1 MNKIK
6 KLFQTSESKHG
17 SYSVGVTAIVIA
29 IIVVINLIVG
39 QLPENIRNIDISS
52 NNLYDISTV
61 TTDLLDTLEHKIT
74 LTVLAN
80 KEDTDDRI
88 KTFISKYAAL
98 SKDISVTWI
107 DPVLHPSAL
116 TEYETDANTIVV
128 GCADTDKT
136 TTVAFSDIL
145 VVDESMAYYYG
156 SSDPTEFDGE
166 GQLTSAVNYVTSD
179 VTKTIYRTTG
189 HGESTFSTT
198 ISDMMEK
205 SNYTVTELDLFQEG
219 VIPEDCD
226 LLLFDAPT
234 NDLTKD
240 EKTVVTDYL
249 AAGGKVMVI
258 LGDTESSA
266 LPNLSA
272 LLKDYGFEQAEGYIA
287 DTSSNYQGNYYYIIP
302 TLSVSGNL
310 ANGISSQ
317 TTLVVNARG
326 FNQADPVR
334 DTITM
339 VPFMTTSDKGYAVTD
354 ENNAAEGTYVL
365 GGVATEEVDDGTAQ
379 LTAIS
384 AASLIDSQI
393 TDAFS
398 SLENVTL
405 FMNAVSNNFDGVT
418 NLSIEAKTL
427 TTETNTMQHGGVI
440 SLFLIF
446 GIPVLVI
453 VGGFVVWFKRRK
465 A

>member
-1 MNKIK
+1 MKKIK

-17 SYSVGVTAIVIA
+17 SYSLGITAIVIA
-29 IIVVINLIVG
+29 IIVVVNLIVG

-52 NNLYDISTV
+52 NQLYEVSSV
-61 TTDLLDTLEHKIT
+61 TTDLLDTLDQKVT

-80 KEDTDDRI
+80 KDDTDERI

-116 TEYETDANTIVV
+116 TEYSADSESIVV
-128 GCADTDKT
+128 ECADTEKT

-145 VVDESMAYYYG
+145 VVDEMAYYYYG
-156 SSDPTEFDGE
+156 TTEPTSFDGE
-166 GQLTSAVNYVTSD
+166 GQLTSAINYVTSD
-179 VTKTIYRTTG
+179 ATKTIYRTAG
-189 HGESTFSTT
+189 HGETTFSTT
-198 ISDMMEK
+198 ISDMLEK
-205 SNYTVTELDLFQEG
+205 SNYTVTELNLFQEG
-219 VIPEDCD
+219 TIPDDCD

-234 NDLTKD
+234 NDLSED
-240 EKTVVTDYL
+240 EMTAVTDYL
-249 AAGGKVMVI
+249 AAGGDVMII

-266 LPNLSA
+266 MPHFSSI
-272 LLKDYGFEQAEGYIA
+272 LKDYGFEQAEGYIA
-287 DTSSNYQGNYYYIIP
+287 DPQSCYQGNPYYIIP
-302 TLSVSGNL
+302 TLSVSGDL

-326 FNQADPVR
+326 FKEAEPVR
-334 DTITM
+334 DSITM
-339 VPFMTTSDKGYAVTD
+339 TPFMTTSSGGYAVVD
-354 ENNAAEGTYVL
+354 EDNAVEGTYVL
-365 GGVATEEVDDGTAQ
+365 GGVASEEVDEKTAQ
-379 LTAIS
+379 LTVIS

-393 TDAFS
+393 TDSFT

-405 FMNAVSNNFDGVT
+405 FMNAVSNHFEGVS

-427 TTETNTMQHGGVI
+427 TVETNTMQHAGLI

-446 GIPVLVI
+446 GIPILVLI
-453 VGGFVVWFKRRK
+453 GGFVVWFKRRK

>member
-1 MNKIK
+1 MNKLK

-17 SYSVGVTAIVIA
+17 SYSVAMTAIVIA
-29 IIVVINLIVG
+29 IIVIVNLIVG

-52 NNLYDISTV
+52 NNLYEISST
-61 TTDLLDTLEHKIT
+61 TTDLLDTIDQKIT
-74 LTVLAN
+74 FTVLAN
-80 KEDTDDRI
+80 KENTDDRI

-98 SKDISVTWI
+98 SKDISVKWI

-116 TEYETDANTIVV
+116 TEYEADSDTIVV
-128 GCADTDKT
+128 GCADTEKT

-145 VVDESMAYYYG
+145 VTDEMTAYYYG
-156 SSDPTEFDGE
+156 SSEPTEFDGE
-166 GQLTSAVNYVTSD
+166 GQLTSAINYVTSD
-179 VTKTIYRTTG
+179 ATQMIYRTTG

-198 ISDMMEK
+198 ISDMMKK
-205 SNYTVTELDLFQEG
+205 SNYTVTELNLFQAGE
-219 VIPEDCD
+219 IPDDCD
-226 LLLFDAPT
+226 LLLFYAPT
-234 NDLTKD
+234 NDLTED
-240 EKTVVTDYL
+240 EATVVTNYL

-258 LGDTESSA
+258 SGDKEASD

-272 LLKDYGFEQAEGYIA
+272 LLKTYGFDQAQGYIA
-287 DTSSNYQGNYYYIIP
+287 DMKNNYQGNYYYMIP
-302 TLSVSGNL
+302 TLSVSGDL
-310 ANGISSQ
+310 ANGMSSQ

-326 FNQADPVR
+326 FNQVDPAR

-339 VPFMTTSDKGYAVTD
+339 TPFMTTSSAGYAIVD
-354 ENNAAEGTYVL
+354 ENNATEGTYVL
-365 GGVATEEVDDGTAQ
+365 GGIATEEVDNGTAQ
-379 LTAIS
+379 LTVIS

-393 TDAFS
+393 TDSFS

-405 FMNAVSNNFDGVT
+405 FMNAVTNNFDGVT

-427 TTETNTMQHGGVI
+427 TTETNTMQHGGLI

-446 GIPVLVI
+446 GVPILI
-453 VGGFVVWFKRRK
+453 LVGGFVVWFKRRK